1 MVFIEFPL
9 KYLRLSLPDKRKI
22 SDQPGS
28 LTRTFGRGYKNNVG
42 KVGLFWQKYLTF
54 VG

>member
-1 MVFIEFPL
+1 MVFIESPL

-28 LTRTFGRGYKNNVG
+28 LTGTFERRYKNNVG
-42 KVGLFWQKYLTF
+42 NVGLFWQKYLTF